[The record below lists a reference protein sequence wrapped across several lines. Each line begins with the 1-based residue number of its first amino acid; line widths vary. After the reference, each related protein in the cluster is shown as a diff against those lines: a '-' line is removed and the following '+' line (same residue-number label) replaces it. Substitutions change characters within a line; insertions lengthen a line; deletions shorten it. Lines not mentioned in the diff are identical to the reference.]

1 MASSLETFLSRI
13 ATGREESKKRLVVPH
28 EHLRLQSL
36 HRLQGNAHDDDDG
49 GAANGQVADT
59 VEALPRGFDTPCA
72 PELFSQGQWQLLS
85 IARAAVTNPQI
96 LLLDE
101 ITANLDAETERMVL
115 QALKNVSENR
125 TVISI
130 SHRTEAKEG
139 RIVPI
144 GKP

>member
-1 MASSLETFLSRI
+1 
-13 ATGREESKKRLVVPH
+13 
-28 EHLRLQSL
+28 
-36 HRLQGNAHDDDDG
+36 
-49 GAANGQVADT
+49 
-59 VEALPRGFDTPCA
+59 
-72 PELFSQGQWQLLS
+72 
-85 IARAAVTNPQI
+85 
-96 LLLDE
+96 
-101 ITANLDAETERMVL
+101 MVL

>member
-1 MASSLETFLSRI
+1 MSILEVKGL
-13 ATGREESKKRLVVPH
+13 KKTYTTRFG
-28 EHLRLQSL
+28 
-36 HRLQGNAHDDDDG
+36 GN
-49 GAANGQVADT
+49 QV
-59 VEALPRGFDTPCA
+59 
-72 PELFSQGQWQLLS
+72 
-85 IARAAVTNPQI
+85 
-96 LLLDE
+96 
-101 ITANLDAETERMVL
+101 